1 MAPARRRAHLVAV
14 ALRLHGERS
23 PEHVSVDDVTRAA
36 DVSRALFYRYFA
48 SLDELRVAA
57 LGAVAAELVERVSLP
72 ADGPLTERLGAALA
86 AFLDVAERH
95 APAYVA
101 LLRSG
106 PTTGS
111 AIGTGAT
118 DALVD
123 GVRAHMVALLAEHVP
138 NAEQPLVVMTLRGWV
153 GLVEGACLGWLHDR
167 AVPRTALVAWLADQ
181 LTAMLDATAR
191 AAVPDGATGRRT

>member
-1 MAPARRRAHLVAV
+1 MTPAGRREHLVAV
-14 ALRLHGERS
+14 ALRLYGERS

-36 DVSRALFYRYFA
+36 DVSRALFYRYFT
-48 SLDELRVAA
+48 SLDALRVAA
-57 LGAVAAELVERVSLP
+57 LGVVAAELVEQVTLP
-72 ADGPLTERLGAALA
+72 AGGPLDERLRAALA

-111 AIGTGAT
+111 AIGSSAT

-123 GVRAHMVALLAEHVP
+123 GVRAHMVGLLAEHVP
-138 NAEQPLVVMTLRGWV
+138 TAGRPLVAMTLRGWV
-153 GLVEGACLGWLHDR
+153 GLVEGACLAWLQDR
-167 AVPRTALVAWLADQ
+167 AVPRWALVAWLADQ
-181 LTAMLDATAR
+181 LTAMLDAAAR
-191 AAVPDGATGRRT
+191 ASVPDVAAGRPP

>member
-1 MAPARRRAHLVAV
+1 MSPVRRRAHLVAV
-14 ALRLHGERS
+14 ALRLYGERS

-57 LGAVAAELVERVSLP
+57 LGVVADELVERVTLP
-72 ADGPLTERLGAALA
+72 ADGPLDARLRAALA
-86 AFLDVAERH
+86 AFFDVAERQ

-111 AIGTGAT
+111 AVGTGAT

-138 NAEQPLVVMTLRGWV
+138 TAGRPLVAMTLRGWV
-153 GLVEGACLGWLHDR
+153 GLVEGTCLAWLQDR
-167 AVPRTALVAWLADQ
+167 AVPRAALVAWLADQ
-181 LTAMLDATAR
+181 LTAMLEATAR
-191 AAVPDGATGRRT
+191 TSDPDEAAGRPS